1 MTTAKMKALD
11 KLLALRSQFND
22 EVAQYRNA
30 PDFNYKWSSYQRA
43 LGALEA
49 MDIAISEVAK

>member
-1 MTTAKMKALD
+1 MTTMKLKMLD
-11 KLLALRSQFND
+11 KLLALRSQFNE
-22 EVAQYRNA
+22 EVAEYRNA
-30 PDFNYKWSSYQRA
+30 PDFNYKWPSYQRA